1 MADFL
6 DLMVL
11 RQSCRRFTD
20 QAVSESDLKTILK
33 AAQLAPIGSSR
44 YDDIHLTVV
53 QNRAILHEL
62 TQALQERLKDRKT
75 IEAIIG
81 SVKASTAPRVQGQD
95 PFYGAGTVIFVSHR
109 EQTLQPGIE
118 FSNVA
123 TVVLAMQLEA
133 TSLGLGSVF
142 MWGVLEAM
150 RVIPH
155 LDNSHLLKLPTGFK
169 PLLGL
174 AVGYP
179 AMEPREKSPDIDRIG
194 INYIS

>member
-142 MWGVLEAM
+142 MWKILI
-150 RVIPH
+150 VIIQ
-155 LDNSHLLKLPTGFK
+155 KK
-169 PLLGL
+169 
-174 AVGYP
+174 
-179 AMEPREKSPDIDRIG
+179 
-194 INYIS
+194 